1 MKRANPVDLTMQQAQ
16 RLLAWK
22 DGWKTERLS
31 SYECL
36 GAVVFGEMIGDAE
49 FRELVIKQLRLPKG
63 LRVARQAKGA
73 AIIEPRG

>member
-1 MKRANPVDLTMQQAQ
+1 MRKHAFMMKRAKPADLTTRQAR

-22 DGWKTERLS
+22 DGWKTERLN

-36 GAVVFGEMIGDAE
+36 GAVVFGEMIGDAK

-63 LRVARQAKGA
+63 LRGLSNNAR
-73 AIIEPRG
+73 